1 MKKKLSKF
9 ANEFI
14 QDLIINSNTNISN
27 IFKIIFVKLY
37 LYKYN
42 KYYNYI
48 SWDSIIENEYLSEKF
63 LNIFKKHYDEDQIL
77 DILSNQKL
85 SENYLNNF
93 LIDLYKKKNTTDFKT
108 KCISKILQY
117 QKLSQNFIQQNIEK
131 FCDISINRI
140 ALVQNH
146 QLSEYLLQ
154 VILDCHESD
163 YLITCICKHQKL
175 SDEFIYKNKL
185 SDIIKSNTNNWLYK
199 DFEFKLNQIKSTG
212 LYEIVN
218 DEYIIAYKGIRK
230 DRYSNY
236 NFQYQYLPGC
246 IYECFADHN
255 ADHQNSFGLSV
266 WTEKYA
272 KNYCDQLVVKVK
284 VNINDIAAI
293 VHDSNKLRCTKIE
306 ILN

>member
-163 YLITCICKHQKL
+163 YLITCICAVCPSFLRSFSTSESNSIFQVKAFFH
-175 SDEFIYKNKL
+175 F
-185 SDIIKSNTNNWLYK
+185 IKS
-199 DFEFKLNQIKSTG
+199 
-212 LYEIVN
+212 
-218 DEYIIAYKGIRK
+218 
-230 DRYSNY
+230 
-236 NFQYQYLPGC
+236 
-246 IYECFADHN
+246 
-255 ADHQNSFGLSV
+255 
-266 WTEKYA
+266 
-272 KNYCDQLVVKVK
+272 
-284 VNINDIAAI
+284 
-293 VHDSNKLRCTKIE
+293 
-306 ILN
+306 